1 MKSKI
6 EPKILK
12 GFRDFLPE
20 EYNVRKKVFQI
31 FENTFKKYGFEGL
44 ETPALEYFDIL
55 MGKYGE
61 EEKLV
66 YNFED
71 FGGRE
76 VALKYDLTVP
86 TARVIAMNQDKIKMP
101 FKRYQIQPVWRADNT
116 QKGRFREFYQC
127 DVDVFGSNSKLCEAE
142 LMLLSI
148 ELLKEL
154 GFKEF
159 VIMINNRK
167 ILNAIAKYAGAEDKF
182 FEIVYAIDKWTKR
195 TPAETKDDLIRKGL
209 AEDQVDKVFDCLSLK
224 GSKNSEKLNDLE
236 TKLSGVLEGRD
247 GIEEL
252 RQIIDLVDNEEVIK
266 FTPTIARGLAYY
278 TGPVYEIL
286 ILDGNVGSVAGGGRY
301 DEMIGSM
308 TGGNTP
314 AVGIS
319 FGIERIMEIIK
330 ERNMLEGIDQEE
342 RAMVLNIEGYQKEC
356 FDLANRIRQKGESV
370 FMYPEAKK
378 IGKQLEYAAKQN
390 FTKAYILGEE
400 EISNNEVSIKDL
412 KTGEQTKIAI
422 E

>member
-1 MKSKI
+1 MKFKI
-6 EPKILK
+6 EPKLLK
-12 GFRDFLPE
+12 GFRDFLPD
-20 EYNVRKKVFQI
+20 EYNIRKKVFAI
-31 FENTFKKYGFEGL
+31 FEEIFQKYGFDGL

-101 FKRYQIQPVWRADNT
+101 FKRYQIQPVWRADNS

-142 LMLLSI
+142 LLSLAI
-148 ELLKEL
+148 EVLNKL

-195 TPAETKDDLIRKGL
+195 TPAETREDLIRKGL
-209 AEDQVDKVFDCLSLK
+209 AEKQIDKVFDCLNLM
-224 GSKNSEKLNDLE
+224 GTTNSEKLADLE
-236 TKLSGVLEGRD
+236 KKLSGVLEGRD

-252 RQIIDLVDNEEVIK
+252 REINKLVDKENVLK
-266 FTPTIARGLAYY
+266 FIPTIARGLAYY
-278 TGPVYEIL
+278 TGPVYEII

-308 TGGNTP
+308 TSKEIS
-314 AVGIS
+314 AVGLS

-330 ERNMLEGIDQEE
+330 ERNMLSDIAIK
-342 RAMVLNIEGYQKEC
+342 RKVIVLCIEGYEKEC
-356 FDLANRIRQKGESV
+356 FNLANLLRKQGEDV
-370 FMYPEAKK
+370 FMYPEPKK
-378 IGKQLEYAAKQN
+378 IGKQLEYASKEG
-390 FTKAYILGEE
+390 FVKAYILGSN
-400 EISNNEVSIKDL
+400 EIKNNQVSIKDM
-412 KTGEQTKIAI
+412 KTGDQTLVSL
-422 E
+422 